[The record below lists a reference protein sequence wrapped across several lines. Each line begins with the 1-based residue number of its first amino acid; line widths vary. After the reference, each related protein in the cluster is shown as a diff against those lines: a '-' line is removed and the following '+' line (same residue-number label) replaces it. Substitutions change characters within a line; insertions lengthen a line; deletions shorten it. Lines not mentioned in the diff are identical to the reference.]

1 MADARLVSDDPRVR
15 ELTAELRRLSA
26 ELCLTEARERRRIAE
41 ELHDHVGQS
50 LALLKRKVRRL
61 RGDAVFSGLETS
73 LDDIADLL
81 DRTIRATRELT
92 GEISPPVLYELGLS
106 DGLDWLAE
114 WCGDKLDLAVAYRE
128 EGPSPDL
135 PEEARV
141 MLFKSARELLRN
153 VQRHA
158 GVDRAVLTLATCLDV
173 VEIRVDDKGAG
184 FSPENRVRPLDGG
197 GFGLFSIRERMRQ
210 LGGEAVLT
218 SAPGAGTRAVLRL
231 PLDAGGEP

>member
-1 MADARLVSDDPRVR
+1 MASDRPPADAPRVR

-26 ELCLTEARERRRIAE
+26 ELCLTEARERRIIAE

-50 LALLKRKVRRL
+50 LALIKRKVARL
-61 RGDAVFSGLETS
+61 RGDAVFSGLEQG
-73 LDDIADLL
+73 LDEIADLL

-114 WCGDKLDLAVAYRE
+114 WCGDKLDLTVEYRTA
-128 EGPSPDL
+128 GPPPDV

-153 VQRHA
+153 VKRHA
-158 GVDRAVLTLATCLDV
+158 GVDRAALTLTSRPDG
-173 VEIRVDDKGAG
+173 VEIRVDDAGAG
-184 FSPENRVRPLDGG
+184 FHPEGRVRPLDGG

-231 PLDAGGEP
+231 PLTRVAAP